1 MKKKRKQ
8 YRKDYSRDENR
19 MVTIGMEGI
28 PFIIHGATANPFF
41 PTHTHGLYIRDM
53 PEMIYDPLA
62 FGAKGNA
69 LRMMDAYN
77 YLTKPE
83 NVGAL
88 GDIKGGAT
96 LKLTAR
102 ALRPD
107 YNGPHPYTY
116 CLRLVHRNFEGV
128 KLAYYPS
135 EIEPDMLFIQMYT
148 DGDNYVLTDDYY
160 RGGVR
165 W

>member
-1 MKKKRKQ
+1 MKKKRRQ
-8 YRKDYSRDENR
+8 YRKDYSRDENK
-19 MVTIGMEGI
+19 MVTITMEGI
-28 PFIIHGATANPFF
+28 PFIIHGSMSKPCI
-41 PTHTHGLYIRDM
+41 PTHTHGLHILEM

-69 LRMMDAYN
+69 LRIIDAYN
-77 YLTKPE
+77 YLTRPE

-88 GDIKGGAT
+88 EDIKGGAT

-102 ALRPD
+102 ALLPD
-107 YNGPHPYTY
+107 YNGPHTYTY
-116 CLRLVHRNFEGV
+116 CLRLVHRDFEGV
-128 KLAYYPS
+128 KLAYYPG